1 MFPIKFVNRYILR
14 NQKQITFI
22 QRMRKK
28 KAFRKMK
35 TVVREI
41 NQKQKLFNAL
51 YVNALDKK
59 LERNDKLHAKLKHI
73 FHKQGLILPI
83 TITRWVYDQ

>member
-1 MFPIKFVNRYILR
+1 
-14 NQKQITFI
+14 
-22 QRMRKK
+22 MRKK

-41 NQKQKLFNAL
+41 NQKQKVFNAL
-51 YVNALDKK
+51 YVNTLDKK
-59 LERNDKLHAKLKHI
+59 LARNDKLYAKLKRV

>member
-1 MFPIKFVNRYILR
+1 
-14 NQKQITFI
+14 
-22 QRMRKK
+22 MRKK

-41 NQKQKLFNAL
+41 NQKQKVFNAL

-83 TITRWVYDQ
+83 MITRWVYDQ